1 MARKEIAVFDN
12 LYKMARIERE
22 IERSARAV
30 GVGLPE
36 REART
41 PQGPQGAGRMEAVCE
56 KDGWVVSVAML
67 PPENT
72 TLFIEKFSEG
82 PIGTSEGLVA
92 LKSARAFAMAEFGT
106 DVEVIRD
113 EETIPNTRAPYHVR
127 LRLRVDAAKRVQ
139 ELAA

>member
-1 MARKEIAVFDN
+1 MSDN
-12 LYKMARIERE
+12 IDMMARIERE

-41 PQGPQGAGRMEAVCE
+41 PQGPQGAGRMEAACE
-56 KDGWVVSVAML
+56 KDGWVVSVAMM

-72 TLFIEKFSEG
+72 TLSIEKFGEG
-82 PIGTSEGLVA
+82 PIGALEGLVA
-92 LKSARAFAMAEFGT
+92 LKGVRAFAKAEFGT
-106 DVEVIRD
+106 EAEVIRD
-113 EETIPNTRAPYHVR
+113 EDTIPNTRAPYHIR
-127 LRLRVDAAKRVQ
+127 LRLKVDASKRVQ